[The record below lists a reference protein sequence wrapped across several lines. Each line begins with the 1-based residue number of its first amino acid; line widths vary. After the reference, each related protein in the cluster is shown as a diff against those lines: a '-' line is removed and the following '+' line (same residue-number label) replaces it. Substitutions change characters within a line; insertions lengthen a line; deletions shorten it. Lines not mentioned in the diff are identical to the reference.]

1 LASGAAYQATVIQTV
16 DQAPRTSGW
25 YLDVHLGSSAQ
36 VLQNEQPTPYFEPI
50 TCGNIGNRCRC
61 RSAFVSNIRRSWI
74 FPSRAYS
81 VFQAMGVGIVRV
93 VSVHAAEL
101 RDL

>member
-1 LASGAAYQATVIQTV
+1 MASAHVSLGTAKYPLNDRVALASGAANQAMVIQTV

-25 YLDVHLGSSAQ
+25 YLDAHLGSSAQ

-61 RSAFVSNIRRSWI
+61 RSAFVSNIRRS
-74 FPSRAYS
+74 
-81 VFQAMGVGIVRV
+81 
-93 VSVHAAEL
+93 
-101 RDL
+101 